1 MAAARTSSSYLQ
13 GPPPHLLAS
22 AYTTPP
28 SCRRLR
34 HRAETSLPLTYFD
47 IFWLHSPP
55 VERLLFYRLAADADV
70 ATIISNLRDSF
81 RPRLLPARGR
91 IRLTPGTSDRYEL
104 HYQPGDAVTF
114 TVAEYD
120 DDDGRRRHR
129 RPHRDE
135 PARSPRSQRSCRPLR
150 RAAGCSRC
158 RPRCWSRAVASPS
171 GVTVHHAACDG
182 RAPRTSCTPGRP
194 HAISGAE
201 APPPPP
207 PPPPVIDRTLL
218 PDPRGL
224 LRCLFQGAPSTDELE
239 FVKMSADQL
248 IATFV
253 LSKTTLERVK
263 EAVADEAARRRVAPP
278 RCPLSLPPLAWSGRA
293 TSEPKTKESVSGG
306 AGAGPMACL
315 LFAVDHRSG
324 WSSLPDKYSATAS
337 ARRFALAPQGELAA
351 AGAAGLFSGRG
362 GRLLHDELYATSGH
376 TPWTCGWTASRRQAR
391 RAHCCPWLAREFR
404 VYDLDFGF
412 APAKVDIVSV
422 ARTGGIGDGGEAGS
436 RSSTGGMEVGVSLQP
451 AGMERFRKC
460 FVDAIAW
467 LHLHRAEWSS
477 HDMSVTAE
485 LLIYT

>member
-1 MAAARTSSSYLQ
+1 MAMAAAPDQQQLPAGASSSSPRLRI
-13 GPPPHLLAS
+13 HD
-22 AYTTPP
+22 TTLVPP
-28 SCRRLR
+28 SPSPP
-34 HRAETSLPLTYFD
+34 ETSLPLTYFD

-70 ATIISNLRDSF
+70 ATIISNLRDSLHQAVRAF
-81 RPRLLPARGR
+81 YPLAGR

-120 DDDGRRRHR
+120 DDDADADIDGLTA
-129 RPHRDE
+129 DE
-135 PARSPRSQRSCRPLR
+135 PREVAKIATLVPPLPEGGGLFALQATLLSARRGL
-150 RAAGCSRC
+150 AI
-158 RPRCWSRAVASPS
+158 

-182 RAPRTSCTPGRP
+182 SGSTHFLHTWAAAC
-194 HAISGAE
+194 ISGAE

-224 LRCLFQGAPSTDELE
+224 YDVFFQGAPSTDELE

-248 IATFV
+248 LATFV
-253 LSKTTLERVK
+253 LSKDDLERVK

-278 RCPLSLPPLAWSGRA
+278 RCSSLVATFGLVWSCYQRA
-293 TSEPKTKESVSGG
+293 KDEESISGG

-315 LFAVDHRSG
+315 LFAVDHRSRVEPP
-324 WSSLPDKYSATAS
+324 LPDKYLGNCVGPA
-337 ARRFALAPQGELAA
+337 FALAPQGELAV
-351 AGAAGLFSGRG
+351 AGAAGIFSACAAVASSIDEAVRDIGTSAMDVWLDRVKEAG
-362 GRLLHDELYATSGH
+362 TKGTLLSVAGS
-376 TPWTCGWTASRRQAR
+376 PR
-391 RAHCCPWLAREFR
+391 FR

-412 APAKVDIVSV
+412 GRPAKVDIVSV
-422 ARTGGIGDGGEAGS
+422 ARTGALAMAESRS

-467 LHLHRAEWSS
+467 LHLHQSRVEQS
-477 HDMSVTAE
+477 
-485 LLIYT
+485 